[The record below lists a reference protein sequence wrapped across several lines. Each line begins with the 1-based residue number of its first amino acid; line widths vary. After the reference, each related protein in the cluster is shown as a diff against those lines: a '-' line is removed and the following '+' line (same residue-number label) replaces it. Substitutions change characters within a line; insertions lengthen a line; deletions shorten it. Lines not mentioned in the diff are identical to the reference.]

1 MYWIREESGDFRGI
15 SYKDWYENLKNL
27 STFLIDLGMHKGNT
41 AGLICDN
48 RYEWSLCSLSLV
60 TIGCVDVPRG
70 CDATIED
77 LKYILEHSEAKILFL
92 ENEKVLKKLLE
103 NKSSL
108 AKVKTILLIDPPTKW
123 KDLENSRALLSGIQ
137 FLFLEDALLEGEKSR
152 IKKGDKTYDQR
163 GESLGGKDL
172 ATIIYTSGTT
182 GAPKGVM
189 LNHRSFTWGIHQIQ
203 EFIPGSYNDR
213 TILFLPPWHIAERL
227 LETTLIAWGA
237 SMACSSIP
245 TIPADMQKVKP
256 TVLVSVP
263 RLWEGLYKR
272 IYDTVRK
279 SSPFKQKLFHFAVK
293 MAEITTSLQDTIRD
307 SYATTET
314 ENPNQK
320 LLDRFIAS
328 VFLLSL
334 VPIKIL
340 SNKILERVRNLFGG
354 KIRFAL
360 CGAGAMPSH
369 IQFFFEVPESISS
382 KPTE

>member
-1 MYWIREESGDFRGI
+1 MFFYPDDSSG
-15 SYKDWYENLKNL
+15 Y
-27 STFLIDLGMHKGNT
+27 
-41 AGLICDN
+41 A
-48 RYEWSLCSLSLV
+48 
-60 TIGCVDVPRG
+60 
-70 CDATIED
+70 
-77 LKYILEHSEAKILFL
+77 
-92 ENEKVLKKLLE
+92 
-103 NKSSL
+103 
-108 AKVKTILLIDPPTKW
+108 
-123 KDLENSRALLSGIQ
+123 
-137 FLFLEDALLEGEKSR
+137 
-152 IKKGDKTYDQR
+152 
-163 GESLGGKDL
+163 
-172 ATIIYTSGTT
+172 
-182 GAPKGVM
+182 
-189 LNHRSFTWGIHQIQ
+189 
-203 EFIPGSYNDR
+203 
-213 TILFLPPWHIAERL
+213 
-227 LETTLIAWGA
+227 
-237 SMACSSIP
+237 
-245 TIPADMQKVKP
+245 KVKP

-369 IQFFFEVPESISS
+369 ILIFFS
-382 KPTE
+382 KCRNPYHRNLRND